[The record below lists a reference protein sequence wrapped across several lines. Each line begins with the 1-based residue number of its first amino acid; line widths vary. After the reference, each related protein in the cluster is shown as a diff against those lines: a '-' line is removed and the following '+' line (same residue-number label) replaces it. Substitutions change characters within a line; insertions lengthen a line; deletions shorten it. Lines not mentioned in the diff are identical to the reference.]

1 MREMKKMNIA
11 LKTSEV
17 RHLDMVAQDR
27 FGIPGLLLMEH
38 ASWGIADVLLGFAST
53 GQEKFLFLCG
63 KGNNGGDG
71 FAAARHLHNR
81 GLRVAVVLTG
91 RMDGISAGSDAAAN
105 AAIAQKMGIPI
116 AESETAGGVL
126 EAIDLA
132 APDHLVDAVLG
143 TGLSSPVRGLYKE
156 VFEGLNTRGLNVTAV
171 DMPSGLD
178 SDTGLPLGT
187 AVRAMRTVTLA
198 FAKTGLMK
206 PEAAEYCG
214 EIIVKG
220 IGLPREVCENPRAY
234 L

>member
-1 MREMKKMNIA
+1 MKKMNIA

-38 ASWGIADVLLGFAST
+38 ASWGIAEVLQGLAPT
-53 GQEKFLFLCG
+53 GKKMFLFLCG

-81 GLRVAVVLTG
+81 GLRAAVVLTG
-91 RMDGISAGSDAAAN
+91 RIDQIRAESDAATN
-105 AAIAQKMGIPI
+105 AAIARKMGIPI
-116 AESETAGGVL
+116 AECETAAEIL
-126 EAIDLA
+126 EAIDRA

-156 VFEGLNTRGLNVTAV
+156 VFEGLNARELNVTAV

-178 SDTGLPLGT
+178 SDTGLPLGG
-187 AVRAMRTVTLA
+187 AVRAARTVTLA

-220 IGLPREVCENPRAY
+220 IGLPREVCDDPRAY